1 MKKSFL
7 LIALLLTMGVS
18 AFAGGPLSFGVKAG
32 YKTSKLSYHKEDI
45 AAGFANSFTLGLFG
59 RVEFGGFYVQPE
71 VLWYKTEDVF
81 DLNTQINNDTIIGS
95 IIIPSGGSLDFTL
108 QAMTFQVPILF
119 GYKYEISDSFA
130 IRGQAGPTLNFSI
143 PQKTI
148 IHQAVGEGQ
157 DVEIKNNDFD
167 TKSIAFGFQGGI
179 GVDLL
184 SSITLDVNYNFGITK
199 AFGSKIINNT
209 EWGQYVNT
217 NNISDA
223 HARMWM
229 VTVGYMF

>member
-1 MKKSFL
+1 MKKTVL
-7 LIALLLTMGVS
+7 LLALLLTMGS
-18 AFAGGPLSFGVKAG
+18 FAYAGGPISFGVKAG

-59 RVEFGGFYVQPE
+59 RVELGGFYVQPE

-81 DLNTQINNDTIIGS
+81 DLNTTVSNDTIGG
-95 IIIPSGGSLDFTL
+95 IIFPAGGALDFSL
-108 QAMTFQVPILF
+108 QAMTFQVPVLF

-148 IHQAVGEGQ
+148 IHQSVGEGQ
-157 DVEIKNNDFD
+157 DVEIPNDTFD
-167 TKSIAFGFQGGI
+167 TKSIAFGFQGGV

-223 HARMWM
+223 HTRIWM